1 MFGFRKKKKPA
12 ESAPSSTQET
22 VEALEIIE
30 PPEGI
35 RSRERGKGPREVPPE
50 APQAPQARMR
60 GPETTPS
67 GAGSTAAPPEAPR
80 ETRPAHGAATTVP
93 VQDRGTAP
101 AAPPP
106 GESKAPEAS
115 SPETRAPETKAP
127 ETRAP
132 ETRAPETK
140 APETKAPETKAPET
154 KAPETK
160 APETRAP
167 ETRAPETRAPET
179 RAPETGKTGL
189 FSRLRQGLSKT
200 SSTLT
205 EGMAGLVLGKKAI
218 DDELME
224 ELETRLL
231 MADVG
236 IEATERILDHLTRRV
251 ARKEL
256 NDAEA
261 LVKALEG
268 AMVDVL
274 EPVQKP
280 LAIDRGKKPYVIL
293 VLGINGS
300 GKTTTIG
307 KLTHHLRA
315 EGHSVMLAAGDTFR
329 AAAVEQLQ
337 TWGERN
343 QAPVIAQ
350 GQGADSA
357 SVIYDAL
364 EAARARGTDVLIA
377 DTAGRLHTQT
387 NLMDELKK
395 VKRVIQR
402 QDAEAPHEVL
412 LVVDAGTG
420 QNALNQARD
429 FHEAMGLTGLAVT
442 KLDGTAKGGILFA
455 IAERVGVPVRFIGVG
470 EGIEDLREFNAAD
483 FARAL
488 LGERE

>member
-1 MFGFRKKKKPA
+1 M
-12 ESAPSSTQET
+12 
-22 VEALEIIE
+22 
-30 PPEGI
+30 
-35 RSRERGKGPREVPPE
+35 
-50 APQAPQARMR
+50 
-60 GPETTPS
+60 
-67 GAGSTAAPPEAPR
+67 
-80 ETRPAHGAATTVP
+80 P

-106 GESKAPEAS
+106 RESKAPEPS
-115 SPETRAPETKAP
+115 SPETRAPETRAPETRAPETKAP

-154 KAPETK
+154 RAPETRAPETK
-160 APETRAP
+160 AP